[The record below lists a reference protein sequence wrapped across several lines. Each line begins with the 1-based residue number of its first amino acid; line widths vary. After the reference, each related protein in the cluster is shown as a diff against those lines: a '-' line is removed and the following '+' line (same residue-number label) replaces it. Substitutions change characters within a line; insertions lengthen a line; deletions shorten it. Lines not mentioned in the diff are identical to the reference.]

1 MHPRRAVVRFTLV
14 DWAPN
19 VTVAVILVTDQ
30 QRRTAA
36 RKKDA
41 MGHDLSIAGRLFL
54 TNALFIIA
62 MTVFVGTAAFVDAR
76 DRSFVEAKNR
86 MLAVATSIA
95 DSPMVLAAARSD
107 DPTGI
112 LQPYALRV
120 TADGGLD
127 FITIMA
133 PDRTRWT
140 HPTASEIG
148 RPYIGTVRQALAGEP
163 FSEVT
168 TGTLGPSVR
177 AIVPV
182 TDEQGAVLGLVAVGV
197 TTSNLSIALSARLP
211 AVLAVALILLAAGT
225 LASWIIGRYLS
236 RVTLGWGPE
245 QLAQLFVYYDS
256 VLHSVREGLVLV
268 DLSGKVVLYND
279 QAARLLGAPARS
291 HARPSSRPGAR
302 ASVAAALSLDRLDLP
317 PGLGALLRSGR
328 AAVDEIHLTD
338 TRVLVVSQRPAL
350 LPGVRRNQ
358 QTPMG
363 WVATIR
369 DHTDLQNLGSEL
381 RSTRTL
387 SDALRAQTH
396 EHANRLHTIVSL
408 MELGR
413 GAEALDFATKDLEFS
428 QKLTDDMTNSVD
440 EPVLSALLMGK
451 FAQASELGVLLS
463 VEAAG
468 SLSDFGLSAQ
478 DLVTVV
484 GNLVDNA
491 LDAAAGGDAP
501 RTVHLAVSATGDA
514 VAIEVADSGPG
525 VAPEAVTDILQRGYS
540 TKEPGAY
547 GRGLGLALVRQT
559 VKRLGGNL
567 SITRR
572 VGAVFTVTLPHQGP
586 PGPVAATEPARAQPT
601 GVAHD

>member
-1 MHPRRAVVRFTLV
+1 
-14 DWAPN
+14 
-19 VTVAVILVTDQ
+19 
-30 QRRTAA
+30 
-36 RKKDA
+36 
-41 MGHDLSIAGRLFL
+41 MGHDWSIARRLFL
-54 TNALFIIA
+54 ANALVIIA
-62 MTVFVGTAAFVDAR
+62 LTVFVGTAAIVDAR
-76 DRSFVEAKNR
+76 DRGFEEAKNR
-86 MLAVATSIA
+86 MLSVATSIA
-95 DSPMVLAAARSD
+95 DSPLVLGAARSN
-107 DPTGI
+107 DPSGI

-120 TADGGLD
+120 SEDAGLD

-148 RPYIGTVRQALAGEP
+148 RPYIGTVGPALAGEP
-163 FSEVT
+163 FTEVT

-177 AIVPV
+177 AIVPI
-182 TDEQGAVLGLVAVGV
+182 TDETGEVLGLVAAGV
-197 TTSNLSIALSARLP
+197 KTSNLSIALSARLP
-211 AVLAVALILLAAGT
+211 AVLAVALILLGAGT
-225 LASWIIGRYLS
+225 IAAWFLGRYLS

-268 DLSGKVVLYND
+268 DLSGEVVLYND
-279 QAARLLGAPARS
+279 QAARLLGVPPRSPAL
-291 HARPSSRPGAR
+291 PSSGPGGR
-302 ASVAAALSLDRLDLP
+302 ASAAASLSLDRLDLP

-338 TRVLVVSQRPAL
+338 TRVLVVTQQPAL
-350 LPGVRRNQ
+350 LPAVGRTQ
-358 QTPMG
+358 PAPMG

-369 DHTDLQNLGSEL
+369 DHTDLQHLGSEL
-381 RSTRTL
+381 QSMTTL

-413 GAEALDFATKDLEFS
+413 GDEALDFATRDLELS
-428 QKLTDDMTNSVD
+428 QRLTDDMIDSVD

-451 FAQASELGVLLS
+451 FAQASELGVLLT
-463 VEAAG
+463 VEANG
-468 SLSDFGLSAQ
+468 SLSDSGLSAQ

-501 RTVHLAVSATGDA
+501 RAVHLNVSATADD

-540 TKEPGAY
+540 TKEPGTF

-559 VKRLGGNL
+559 VKRLGGHL
-567 SITRR
+567 TITRR
-572 VGAVFTVTLPHQGP
+572 VGAVFTVTLPRQQVP
-586 PGPVAATEPARAQPT
+586 ALAAVTDPAPAEPTEAEHA
-601 GVAHD
+601 

>member
-1 MHPRRAVVRFTLV
+1 
-14 DWAPN
+14 
-19 VTVAVILVTDQ
+19 
-30 QRRTAA
+30 
-36 RKKDA
+36 
-41 MGHDLSIAGRLFL
+41 MGHDWSIAGRLIL
-54 TNALFIIA
+54 ANALFIIA
-62 MTVFVGTAAFVDAR
+62 MTVFVGTAALVDAR
-76 DRSFVEAKNR
+76 DRGFVEAENR
-86 MLAVATSIA
+86 MLSVATSIA

-107 DPTGI
+107 DPTSI

-120 TADGGLD
+120 TSDGGLD

-148 RPYIGTVRQALAGEP
+148 RPYIGTVRQALTGKP
-163 FSEVT
+163 FTEVT

-182 TDEQGAVLGLVAVGV
+182 TDERGTVLGLVAVGV
-197 TTSNLSIALSARLP
+197 TTSHLSIALSARLP
-211 AVLAVALILLAAGT
+211 AVLAVALILLAAGS
-225 LASWIIGRYLS
+225 LASWFIGRYLS

-256 VLHSVREGLVLV
+256 VLHSVGEGLVLV
-268 DLSGKVVLYND
+268 DLSGEVVLYND
-279 QAARLLGAPARS
+279 QAARLLGVPARS
-291 HARPSSRPGAR
+291 PARPSSLPGAR
-302 ASVAAALSLDRLDLP
+302 ASAAAALSLDRLDLP
-317 PGLGALLRSGR
+317 PGLGSLLRSGR
-328 AAVDEIHLTD
+328 AATDEIHLTD

-350 LPGVRRNQ
+350 LPGMRPEQ
-358 QTPMG
+358 STPMG
-363 WVATIR
+363 WVTTLR
-369 DHTDLQNLGSEL
+369 DHTDLQHLGSEL
-381 RSTRTL
+381 QSTRTL

-408 MELGR
+408 MEIGR
-413 GAEALDFATKDLEFS
+413 GSEALDFATRDLEFS
-428 QKLTDDMTNSVD
+428 QQLTDDMTDSVD

-451 FAQASELGVLLS
+451 FAQASEVGVLLT
-463 VEAAG
+463 VEVAG
-468 SLSDFGLSAQ
+468 SLSDSGLSAQ

-501 RTVHLAVSATGDA
+501 RTVHVAVSATGDA
-514 VAIEVADSGPG
+514 VTIEVADSGPG
-525 VAPEAVTDILQRGYS
+525 VAPEAVTDIFQRGYS

-567 SITRR
+567 TITLR
-572 VGAVFTVTLPHQGP
+572 VGAVFTITLPHRGP
-586 PGPVAATEPARAQPT
+586 PGPVALTEPARAQPT
-601 GVAHD
+601 GDAHG